1 MAKHTAS
8 KRRSEGSIYE
18 TSVTV
23 KGKTYTY
30 WAVARTLPR
39 DGSGKQKRQT
49 LRFRTERE
57 ARAKLSQLLR
67 ETPRAAGPSMTV
79 AEYLAQ
85 WLDIKQ
91 DLKPETLKAY
101 RSIYRWHLEPKL
113 GRLRLDKLTADNVQ
127 TMIGATDLAPNTI
140 RNIRAMLRTALND
153 AVAKHHIAFNPAD
166 PVKLPR
172 ARRFDARVFT
182 AEEVERFFEAVNG
195 DRLGSMFA
203 VTLGLGLRKGEALGL
218 TWDRIDFQKGTV
230 TIDRQLQN
238 GELVETKTSTRR
250 VVPLGASVAAMLEAL
265 QARQKKDALA
275 AGWRNPQEFVFT
287 TGNGTP
293 YSGRN
298 VSRDFKQ
305 YLTKAD
311 LPSAIRFQDLRG
323 TAATF
328 FSDLGYDIKV
338 AQVIL
343 GHSDS
348 RTTGKYY
355 TQASEPRQREALER
369 LGRMIPA

>member
-18 TSVTV
+18 TTVTV

-67 ETPRAAGPSMTV
+67 ETPKAAGPSMTV

-127 TMIGATDLAPNTI
+127 SMISATDLAPNTI

-153 AVAKHHIAFNPAD
+153 AVAKRHIAYNAAE

-172 ARRFDARVFT
+172 DKRYVARVLTVDEIGRLF
-182 AEEVERFFEAVNG
+182 AAING
-195 DRLGSMFA
+195 DRLGSLFSL
-203 VTLGLGLRKGEALGL
+203 TLRLGLRKGEALGL
-218 TWDRIDFQKGTV
+218 TWDRVDFAKGTV
-230 TIDRQLQN
+230 TIDRQFQD
-238 GELVETKTSTRR
+238 GELVETKTSTAR
-250 VVPLGASVAAMLEAL
+250 VYNLGESIAML
-265 QARQKKDALA
+265 KDHHAKQRKEALA
-275 AGWRNPQEFVFT
+275 AGWRNDEGFVFT
-287 TGNGTP
+287 TTNGTP
-293 YSGRN
+293 YGQRN
-298 VSRDFKQ
+298 VVRDFKE
-305 YLTKAD
+305 YLAKAG
-311 LPSAIRFQDLRG
+311 LPATIRFQDLRG
-323 TAATF
+323 TAATLF
-328 FSDLGYDIKV
+328 VDRGYDAST
-338 AQVIL
+338 AQKLL
-343 GHSDS
+343 GHADI
-348 RTTGKYY
+348 RTTLKYY
-355 TQASEPRQREALER
+355 IQARDGRQREALEDLAR
-369 LGRMIPA
+369 LIPA